1 MNGNGI
7 TAAAAIEKYIALRD
21 KCEAMMAEA
30 NAAMKPYD
38 NAMKTLA
45 TWLGAEM
52 ARTGA
57 NSIKTDRGT
66 AYTATVTST
75 KIVDREKFIAFI
87 ELGHWEL
94 ANLSASVPETKAF
107 MEQNHGA
114 LPDGIET
121 SAVIHVRVR
130 RP

>member
-1 MNGNGI
+1 VNDNGYR
-7 TAAAAIEKYIALRD
+7 ADEVIERYIKLRD
-21 KCEAMMAEA
+21 KCDAIMEAA
-30 NAAMKPYD
+30 NKEMKPYD
-38 NAMKTLA
+38 DAMKTLA
-45 TWLGAEM
+45 AWLGAEM

-57 NSIKTDRGT
+57 SSIKTAVGT
-66 AYTATVTST
+66 AYTSTVTST

-107 MEQNHGA
+107 MEQNRGA